1 MAENIMSA
9 RKIAIKELVEKGKK
23 KGLLSYKEIADALA
37 EFELEEEQ
45 MEKVYDSLDREGI
58 EVVGDLDK
66 ELEQIEPVQV
76 EEEIDMDT
84 DLMDIDNW
92 DSFSM
97 MTFIAMAEEKY
108 GAKFEPFAIAG
119 AVLIEDLYIVVKESL
134 GGN

>member
-1 MAENIMSA
+1 MEEDKMVSETQFLND
-9 RKIAIKELVEKGKK
+9 IKSMLK
-23 KGLLSYKEIADALA
+23 
-37 EFELEEEQ
+37 
-45 MEKVYDSLDREGI
+45 
-58 EVVGDLDK
+58 
-66 ELEQIEPVQV
+66 V

-119 AVLIEDLYIVVKESL
+119 AVLIEDLYIVVNESL
-134 GGN
+134 GRN

>member
-66 ELEQIEPVQV
+66 ELEQIERFAFYERAKKAYAVV
-76 EEEIDMDT
+76 
-84 DLMDIDNW
+84 
-92 DSFSM
+92 
-97 MTFIAMAEEKY
+97 MTGETA
-108 GAKFEPFAIAG
+108 
-119 AVLIEDLYIVVKESL
+119 LYANIILKKGVVTE
-134 GGN
+134 